1 MLGFDGF
8 VVLDAVE
15 VDGEVEVVVETTAT
29 RVGRP
34 DCGVVAHAHAR
45 REVVVRDG
53 SVFERRGRLRWRK
66 RVWRC
71 REAAC
76 AKRTWTEIDRQVQ
89 ADGQL
94 GVDPRPAVDAA
105 RLAVDTLDVLEQQ
118 LVVLLP
124 SRRRP

>member
-1 MLGFDGF
+1 MQDEGRAADVVLLGFDGF

-15 VDGEVEVVVETTAT
+15 VDGEVETVVETTAT
-29 RVGRP
+29 RVGCP
-34 DCGVVAHAHAR
+34 DCGVVAHAR

-76 AKRTWTEIDRQVQ
+76 AKGTWTE
-89 ADGQL
+89 QL
-94 GVDPRPAVDAA
+94 R
-105 RLAVDTLDVLEQQ
+105 
-118 LVVLLP
+118 P
-124 SRRRP
+124 SRRARC